1 MNKDEKTLVILTPGF
16 AKDETDSVCL
26 PMQQQL
32 VRALK
37 ETSLQLNIIVL
48 SFQYPYHTKKYTWFN
63 TEVIPFNGR
72 NKGGLSRLLL
82 RKKINATLKKI
93 HKKTPITGL
102 LSFWYGEC
110 AVVGNQFA
118 SEQALKHYCWILGQ
132 DAKKENK
139 YPKQTQLRPTELI
152 ALSDFLQT
160 EFEKNHAIN
169 PYHIIPAGINTKL
182 LPVSEKEKDIDLL
195 GVGSLIPM
203 KQYDIFL
210 GVIAEI
216 KKQMPGIKAL
226 LIGKGSEKN
235 RLEQLITQLELQSN
249 VVLTGELSYPEVLEQ
264 MQRAKVLLHPS
275 SYEGFSGVC
284 LEALYAGAHVISFCQ
299 AMTQEIKQWHIVSSR
314 EEMIQKTIA
323 VLENPSTV
331 YDKITFCTI
340 DEVAKKMASLFFKSI

>member
-16 AKDETDSVCL
+16 AKDETDSTCL

-32 VRALK
+32 VIALK
-37 ETSLQLNIIVL
+37 EINPQLNIIVL

-72 NKGGLSRLLL
+72 NKGGWSRLLL

-93 HKKTPITGL
+93 HKETPIAGL

-110 AVVGNQFA
+110 AAVGNQFA
-118 SEQALKHYCWILGQ
+118 KEQSLKHYCWILGQ

-152 ALSDFLQT
+152 VLSDFLQT
-160 EFEKNHAIN
+160 EFEKNHGTK
-169 PYHIIPAGINTKL
+169 PYHVIPAGINTKL
-182 LPVSEKEKDIDLL
+182 LPASEKEKDIDILD
-195 GVGSLIPM
+195 VGSLIPL

-216 KKQMPGIKAL
+216 KKQMPGIKAM
-226 LIGKGSEKN
+226 LIGKGPEKN
-235 RLEQLITQLELQSN
+235 RLEQLITQLDLQSS
-249 VVLTGELSYPEVLEQ
+249 VTLTGELPYPEVLEQ

-284 LEALYAGAHVISFCQ
+284 LEALYAGAHVISFCK
-299 AMTQEIKQWHIVSSR
+299 AMTQEIEQWHIVRSK
-314 EEMIQKTIA
+314 EEMAQTGLAILK
-323 VLENPSTV
+323 NSSTV
-331 YDKITFCTI
+331 YNKVTFCTM
-340 DEVAKKMASLFFKSI
+340 DEVAKKMMALFF

>member
-1 MNKDEKTLVILTPGF
+1 M
-16 AKDETDSVCL
+16 
-26 PMQQQL
+26 
-32 VRALK
+32 
-37 ETSLQLNIIVL
+37 
-48 SFQYPYHTKKYTWFN
+48 
-63 TEVIPFNGR
+63 
-72 NKGGLSRLLL
+72 
-82 RKKINATLKKI
+82 
-93 HKKTPITGL
+93 
-102 LSFWYGEC
+102 
-110 AVVGNQFA
+110 
-118 SEQALKHYCWILGQ
+118 
-132 DAKKENK
+132 
-139 YPKQTQLRPTELI
+139 
-152 ALSDFLQT
+152 
-160 EFEKNHAIN
+160 
-169 PYHIIPAGINTKL
+169 
-182 LPVSEKEKDIDLL
+182 L
-195 GVGSLIPM
+195 GVGSLIPL

-299 AMTQEIKQWHIVSSR
+299 AMTQEIKQWNIVSSR